1 MMGNFRL
8 RNDQWQ
14 YVMVCHADDAMG
26 AHFAQPFTILAFK
39 AQTFAAG
46 GMTASDAIYCI
57 REQERPL
64 QGQTIFMALPNHTTQ
79 EHSDTLHLFGE
90 IPLSYATIHEC
101 LTHMLDVRTVL
112 PVPAM
117 SKPAPHDKIR
127 ILVVDGDEA
136 HTAWV
141 IAQLHEINP
150 TWVVDCVHLAEG
162 AVVTYLSF
170 DVLVMAH
177 GFGEGM
183 SGTAA
188 VQLVRRDERDR
199 RIPAQRKVIIA
210 LWSGNAHGVNIA
222 WDEATSVDTMR
233 DDLSAALNDRTAG
246 F

>member
-1 MMGNFRL
+1 
-8 RNDQWQ
+8 
-14 YVMVCHADDAMG
+14 MVCHADDAMR

-46 GMTASDAIYCI
+46 GMTANNAIHSI

-64 QGQTIFMALPNHTTQ
+64 RGQTIFVALPNHTTQ
-79 EHSDTLHLFGE
+79 KYSDTLHLFGA

-101 LTHMLDVRTVL
+101 LTHMLGHRTV
-112 PVPAM
+112 PPPSAM
-117 SKPAPHDKIR
+117 SKPESHDKIR
-127 ILVVDGDEA
+127 ILVVDSDEA
-136 HTAWV
+136 HTALV
-141 IAQLHEINP
+141 ITQLHQINP
-150 TWVVDCVHLAEG
+150 MWVVDCVHLAEG

-177 GFGEGM
+177 GFDEGM
-183 SGTAA
+183 SGTTA

-210 LWSGNAHGVNIA
+210 LWSGNADGANIA